1 MLAGTLN
8 DAAFGRDVI
17 DFNKDDTTPT
27 NTGQV
32 IVALDISRFS
42 SIDSFKRNIDKV
54 IRQIRNSQRMRDVE
68 RIRVPGEQ
76 SHATWLER
84 SAAGVPLNET
94 LFHNLQSLAS
104 QLGIEGLL
112 G

>member
-1 MLAGTLN
+1 MLAGALN

-32 IVALDISRFS
+32 IVAFDISRFS
-42 SIDSFKRNIDKV
+42 SVDSFKRNIDKV
-54 IRQIRNSQRMRDVE
+54 IRQIRNSQRMRAVE